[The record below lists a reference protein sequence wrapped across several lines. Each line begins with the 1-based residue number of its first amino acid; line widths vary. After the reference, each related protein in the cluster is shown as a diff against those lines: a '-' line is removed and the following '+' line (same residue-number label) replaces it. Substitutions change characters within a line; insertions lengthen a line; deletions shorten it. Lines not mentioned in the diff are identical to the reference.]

1 MEDVEVIIHN
11 LVNDIEI
18 TETNL
23 RIEQYKKENKD
34 LIAKNKARIS
44 KEQYELEL
52 ILEREQELA
61 DRWKQD
67 VQSLETQLK
76 KRKAIEKEAMI
87 DELMFTEGDAASI
100 VKTFVK
106 NVEEEKKELEAAS
119 LPPPPSKVRTKIR
132 HALELGLKLIIISL
146 SF

>member
-23 RIEQYKKENKD
+23 KIEQYKKENKD

-119 LPPPPSKVRTKIR
+119 LPPPPSKVRIQKKCN
-132 HALELGLKLIIISL
+132 LELRLIIISL

>member
-1 MEDVEVIIHN
+1 M
-11 LVNDIEI
+11 
-18 TETNL
+18 
-23 RIEQYKKENKD
+23 
-34 LIAKNKARIS
+34 
-44 KEQYELEL
+44 EL

-119 LPPPPSKVRTKIR
+119 LPPPPSKV
-132 HALELGLKLIIISL
+132 SL
-146 SF
+146 YKTV